1 MKSLTLEM
9 QLSLFAA
16 AGSAFAAVSR
26 LSPPDPKALSACGFL
41 TAAIAPTFEELWAYS
56 VANGL
61 PRPDAKDYSEMLAA
75 AQRFAAS
82 VLEAGETQH

>member
-26 LSPPDPKALSACGFL
+26 LSPPDPKALAACGLL
-41 TAAIAPTFEELWAYS
+41 TAALAPTFLEYAGWCA
-56 VANGL
+56 ANGL
-61 PRPDAKDYSEMLAA
+61 PKPDAKEFAAMLAA
-75 AQRFAAS
+75 SQRFAAS
-82 VLEAGETQH
+82 VLGSGETQH